1 MISNIKIPHHKEISW
16 YFDQNSIIARTL
28 DGYEKRAGQAEMAS
42 LVFDSLLNGGHA
54 LIEAPCGIGKSYAY
68 IIPAALYAKSANCRL
83 VISTNTKT
91 LQDQLKTSDLP
102 AISSRYGLDFS
113 YKILKGKNNYIC
125 LKKLFDIKDNGI
137 PLDLFT
143 DYNMAEKIKFKT
155 DIYLEAAA
163 LIERGGIGEFDELR
177 HEVCGDYQ
185 FQRLLACTSV
195 ECLNVRCQYFKECNY
210 FCAIA
215 AAQKSNLIVVN
226 HSLYLSCLMIESSRE
241 LLKSSALRGGDEQE
255 DEAAAGSARQKFQNP
270 IPQHTRVIFDEAHHI
285 ADITQ
290 SSFSVTL
297 SYNKIYSN
305 LNAIT
310 HLLKKNFSKKSK
322 KIIER
327 IAEHKQMIDE
337 QLKLYFNYVAP
348 GLVNELS
355 AKNLEDSGV
364 SAQSNGGSPDYA
376 VSSLAR
382 QMLLKPQH
390 IKQIM
395 SNPNAE
401 PLKEAIAKMS
411 DLSSEVSEML
421 AEKKTALNGGAINSI
436 LGEMSALVEFW
447 SDIDSCAEENILWCS
462 LPWQSSS
469 RGNSG
474 AHLSVELISSP
485 LNVAEILKNNLFAV
499 KDSAILTSATLS
511 TENNFK
517 YIKSEIGLNGFKTAE
532 VIFDSPYDLEKQAA
546 FIIAPLVST
555 PKDRAFNEEAS
566 RWIQDIIN
574 ESEGRALVLFT
585 SKFMMEYVYS
595 EIGIKLSL
603 EGHKIYMQGQKP
615 RGELLKIFKNDT
627 RSCLFALD
635 SFWEGIDVRGESLS
649 TLIITKLPFKVPSHP
664 LNEARDNYLIK
675 NNRNPFY
682 ESSVPWTILKLK
694 QGAGRLI
701 RHKTDRGVIAVL
713 DTRLSNTTYGRK
725 IAGALPKYHYLKD
738 IKQIKKFLAENAA

>member
-1 MISNIKIPHHKEISW
+1 MISNVKIADHKEISR
-16 YFDQNSIIARTL
+16 YFDESSIIARTL

-42 LVFDSLLNGGHA
+42 LIYGSLLNGGHA

-68 IIPAALYAKSANCRL
+68 IIPAALYSKGANCK
-83 VISTNTKT
+83 VVVSTNTKT
-91 LQDQLKTSDLP
+91 LQDQLKNYDLP
-102 AISSRYGLDFS
+102 AISSRYGVDFS

-137 PLDLFT
+137 PLDLFS
-143 DYNMAEKIKFKT
+143 DYGMAEKIKFKT

-163 LIERGGIGEFDELR
+163 LIERSGISQFDELH
-177 HEVCGDYQ
+177 HEVSGDFQ
-185 FQRLLACTSV
+185 FQKFVACNSV
-195 ECLNVRCQYFKECNY
+195 ECLNVRCRYFKECNY

-226 HSLYLSCLMIESSRE
+226 HSLYLSCLMIESSQQLVKPAAVR
-241 LLKSSALRGGDEQE
+241 ANDE
-255 DEAAAGSARQKFQNP
+255 DDAAFAAFAARQKFQNP
-270 IPQHTRVIFDEAHHI
+270 VPPHTKVIFDEAHHI

-327 IAEHKQMIDE
+327 IADHKQIVDE
-337 QLKLYFNYVAP
+337 QLKFYFNYAASVLAD
-348 GLVNELS
+348 ELA
-355 AKNLEDSGV
+355 AKNLDDSGL
-364 SAQSNGGSPDYA
+364 SAQPNGGAQEYSP
-376 VSSLAR
+376 SSLAR
-382 QMLLKPQH
+382 QMLLKPRH
-390 IKQIM
+390 VEHIM
-395 SNPNAE
+395 SNPNAG

-411 DLSSEVSEML
+411 DLSCEVGEML

-436 LGEMSALVEFW
+436 LGEISSLIEFW
-447 SDIDSCAEENILWCS
+447 SDIGRRAEENILWCS
-462 LPWQSSS
+462 LPWQASS
-469 RGNSG
+469 RVNSS

-485 LNVAEILKNNLFAV
+485 LDVADILKKNLFDV
-499 KDSAILTSATLS
+499 KASVILTSATLS

-546 FIIAPLVST
+546 FIVAPLVST

-574 ESEGRALVLFT
+574 ESEGRTLVLFT

-664 LNEARDNYLIK
+664 LNEARDNYLVK
-675 NNRNPFY
+675 NKRNPFY

-694 QGAGRLI
+694 QGVGRLI

-713 DTRLSNTTYGRK
+713 DTRLSNTAYGRK
-725 IAGALPKYHYLKD
+725 ISGALPKYHYLKD
-738 IKQIKKFLAENAA
+738 IRQIKKFLAENTA